1 MQLQANKPFYSLTM
15 DVRGIPIKGAKDAY
29 SPQI

>member
-1 MQLQANKPFYSLTM
+1 MQLQVNKPFYSLTM
-15 DVRGIPIKGAKDAY
+15 DVRGVPIKGTKDAD